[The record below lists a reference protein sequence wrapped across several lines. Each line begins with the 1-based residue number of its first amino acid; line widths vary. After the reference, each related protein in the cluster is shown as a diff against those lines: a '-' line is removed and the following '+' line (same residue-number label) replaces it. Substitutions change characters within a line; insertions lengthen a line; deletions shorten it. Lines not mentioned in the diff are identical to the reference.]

1 MHVLEA
7 DLAQLRSLKEEE
19 EAVIDAVL
27 DEIWRNYNDDDND
40 ILDKEEMERFIY
52 ITLIENGVRKYD
64 DIEDLRKDDNF
75 QRCFDEFDDDG
86 SGTISKDE
94 LKDFIKQVSGL

>member
-1 MHVLEA
+1 MLEA